1 METTNPSKSKVN
13 TIILLFPIW
22 LLLFY
27 FKNKIAY
34 YIVFTLLRLPDNGQ
48 LSNSLSFFIATFLKI
63 LLLLILVIFLM
74 GIVRSYFSAEK
85 TRKIL
90 EGKPLLAGNSLAGI
104 LGMVTP
110 FCSCSAIPL
119 FLGFIEAGIPLG
131 VTFSFLIAAP
141 LINEVGVIMLVG
153 LFGWKTATLYM
164 MSGLVIAILSGWI
177 IGRLKLEN
185 WVQNWVYTIQSG
197 TLQLKEPVLNFEQRI
212 VYGFD
217 AVTDILSRIWVY
229 VLLGIAVG
237 AAIHGYIPQNY
248 LVSVMD
254 KASWYSVPLSVLIGI
269 PLYSCSA
276 GAVPIAF
283 TLIEKGVPLGTALAF
298 MMSVIGLSLP
308 ELIILKKVLKIRL
321 ILIFVGILA
330 LGIVLVGYIFNW
342 LL

>member
-1 METTNPSKSKVN
+1 MENFNPSKSKFN

-34 YIVFTLLRLPDNGQ
+34 YIVFSLLSLPDTGQ
-48 LSNSLSFFIATFLKI
+48 FANSLQFFIATSLKMF
-63 LLLLILVIFLM
+63 LLLVLVIFIM
-74 GIVRSYFSAEK
+74 GIVRSYFSPDK
-85 TRKIL
+85 TRKVL
-90 EGKPLLAGNSLAGI
+90 EGKPLLAGNSMAGI
-104 LGMVTP
+104 LGIVTP

-141 LINEVGVIMLVG
+141 LINEVAVIMLIG
-153 LFGWKTATLYM
+153 LFGWKTGILYVL
-164 MSGLVIAILSGWI
+164 SGLIIAILSGWI
-177 IGRLKLEN
+177 IGKMKLEK
-185 WVQNWVYTIQSG
+185 WVQNWVYTIKSG
-197 TLQLKEPVLNFEQRI
+197 TQQITEPALTLEQRI
-212 VYGFD
+212 ICGYD
-217 AVTDILSRIWVY
+217 AVTQILSGIWLY
-229 VLLGIAVG
+229 ILIGIAVG
-237 AAIHGYIPQNY
+237 SAIHGYIPQNY

-254 KASWYSVPLSVLIGI
+254 NASWYSVPLSVLIGI

-283 TLIEKGVPLGTALAF
+283 TLIDKGVPLGTALAF

-308 ELIILKKVLKIRL
+308 EMIILKKVLKIRL
-321 ILIFVGILA
+321 ILLFVGILS
-330 LGIVLVGYIFNW
+330 LGMILVGYLFNW